1 MPQPQRTTTLRPEQT
16 TDTPSKPDIR
26 TSQPSLVA
34 NTSIADKDDLVFADR
49 QSGVVFTSGLIKASG
64 DRVAVREFCKARGLA
79 PTLHLV
85 IPSST
90 SDSTAAAAAAAPTRA
105 THVEQDPYGGE
116 NARPDLLPV
125 LPSFALTL
133 PSPSTVESPILY
145 PTSVKRTFT
154 RESYLDEVERAPRHM
169 RIPYLPQYCA
179 HTLRPFVPLT
189 KCALCEIQILAC
201 ETWWN
206 SRNHDGMATAAAAG
220 LKRLLCV
227 PQVLPADC
235 TPTIRSIYYAL
246 GLPLGNLDESCID
259 WEVVDVIMFLPSRP
273 SRWNRTREPPA
284 AAFLESSSSS
294 SRSRIRVMFRRAR
307 RFLSTQ
313 R

>member
-1 MPQPQRTTTLRPEQT
+1 M
-16 TDTPSKPDIR
+16 
-26 TSQPSLVA
+26 
-34 NTSIADKDDLVFADR
+34 
-49 QSGVVFTSGLIKASG
+49 
-64 DRVAVREFCKARGLA
+64 REFCKARGLA

-85 IPSST
+85 IPSSSSST
-90 SDSTAAAAAAAPTRA
+90 SDSAAAAAAAPTRA
-105 THVEQDPYGGE
+105 IYVDVEQDPYGGE
-116 NARPDLLPV
+116 NAGPDLLP
-125 LPSFALTL
+125 SIALTL
-133 PSPSTVESPILY
+133 PSPSIVPESPILY

-206 SRNHDGMATAAAAG
+206 SRNHDGRATAAAAG
-220 LKRLLCV
+220 LKKLLCA
-227 PQVLPADC
+227 PQVLPAEC
-235 TPTIRSIYYAL
+235 TSTIRSIYYAL
-246 GLPLGNLDESCID
+246 GLPLGKLDETCID

-273 SRWNRTREPPA
+273 SRWSRSRQPPPLA
-284 AAFLESSSSS
+284 AAYLASSPSLLSSS

-307 RFLSTQ
+307 RFFSTH
-313 R
+313 